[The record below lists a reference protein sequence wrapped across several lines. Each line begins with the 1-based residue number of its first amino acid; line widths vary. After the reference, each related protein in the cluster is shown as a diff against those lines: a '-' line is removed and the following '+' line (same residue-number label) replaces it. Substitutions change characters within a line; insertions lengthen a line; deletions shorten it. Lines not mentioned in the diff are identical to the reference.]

1 MNQKQRLERLE
12 RYVIDQFSPAA
23 TIKAMSFKAIK
34 GAVEATV
41 VTLNAD
47 GEPRSYTWSVSPEGE
62 IVMGGASH

>member
-12 RYVIDQFSPAA
+12 RYVRDQFSPAA

-34 GAVEATV
+34 GVVEATV

-47 GEPRSYTWSVSPEGE
+47 GEPRSYTWSVNHDGE
-62 IVMGGASH
+62 VVMGRASH

>member
-12 RYVIDQFSPAA
+12 RYVKDQFSPAA

-34 GAVEATV
+34 GVVEATV

-47 GEPRSYTWSVSPEGE
+47 GEPRSYTWNISPEGE
-62 IVMGGASH
+62 IMMGRASH